1 MNKNIVRIASIVAG
15 VFLLGIIIRFV
26 VVKSSSSDNITDST
40 PSKIVSLRESPK
52 LKQARELL
60 QSGEKAQAVTD
71 LTKIIERSSGS
82 QDAYKSLL
90 ILGDTYKND
99 GNYLLAKDT
108 YLAILNEYY
117 QYCNYSDIQNK
128 LSELNLL
135 VLFSKIPTPNSEIYT
150 VAPGNSLARI
160 AKRYSTTVELIK
172 RANHLKDDLI
182 IPGMRLKVQNAPFN
196 MVVDKSQ
203 NTLTLLIGDEVVK
216 TYRVATG
223 KNNSTPVG
231 SFKISD
237 KLIDPVWYN
246 QGAVVSP
253 DSPENVLGTRWLGI
267 TTDIPGYGIHGTTDP
282 ESIGYQATEGCVR
295 LKNQDVEELFDIVPV
310 GTEITIVD

>member
-1 MNKNIVRIASIVAG
+1 MHKRIVRIISIVAG
-15 VFLLGIIIRFV
+15 VILLGFLIRFL
-26 VVKSSSSDNITDST
+26 VVKLSNSDNTTQPKSLKT
-40 PSKIVSLRESPK
+40 LNLRESPK

-60 QSGEKAQAVTD
+60 QSGEKAEAVTN
-71 LTKIIERSSGS
+71 LTKIIETSSGS
-82 QDAYKSLL
+82 QDAYRSLL

-99 GNYLLAKDT
+99 GNLLLAKDA
-108 YLAILNEYY
+108 YLSIINEYY

-135 VLFSKIPTPNSEIYT
+135 VLFSKIPTQNSEIYT

-172 RANHLKDDLI
+172 KANGLKSDLI
-182 IPGMRLKVQNAPFN
+182 IPGMRLKVQKAPFS
-196 MVVDKSQ
+196 MIVDKSQ

-231 SFKISD
+231 SFKIKD

-253 DSPENVLGTRWLGI
+253 EASENVLGTRWLGI

-295 LKNQDVEELFDIVPV
+295 LKNQDVEELFDIVPA
-310 GTEITIVD
+310 GIEITIVD

>member
-1 MNKNIVRIASIVAG
+1 MNKRIVRIISIVAG
-15 VFLLGIIIRFV
+15 VILLSFLIRFV
-26 VVKSSSSDNITDST
+26 VVKLSDSDNTT
-40 PSKIVSLRESPK
+40 QPKPLKTLNLRESSK

-60 QSGEKAQAVTD
+60 QSGEKAQAVTS
-71 LTKIIERSSGS
+71 LTKIIETSSGS
-82 QDAYKSLL
+82 QDAYRALL

-99 GNYLLAKDT
+99 GNLLLAKDT
-108 YLAILNEYY
+108 YLAIINEYY

-135 VLFSKIPTPNSEIYT
+135 VLFSKIPTPDSEIYT

-172 RANHLKDDLI
+172 KANHLKDDLI
-182 IPGMRLKVQNAPFN
+182 IPGMRLKVQKTPFN
-196 MVVDKSQ
+196 IVVDKSQ

-231 SFKISD
+231 SFKIKD

-253 DSPENVLGTRWLGI
+253 EASENVLGTRWLGI
-267 TTDIPGYGIHGTTDP
+267 TTDTPGYGIHGTTDP

-310 GTEITIVD
+310 GIEITIVD